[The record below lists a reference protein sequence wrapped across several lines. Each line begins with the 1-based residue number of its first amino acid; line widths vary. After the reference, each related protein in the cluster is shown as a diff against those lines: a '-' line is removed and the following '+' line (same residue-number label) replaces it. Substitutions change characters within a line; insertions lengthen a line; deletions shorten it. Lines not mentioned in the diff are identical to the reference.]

1 MRLFRDPTFSVMKE
15 TVFVCSL
22 ASMHVGFRVGI
33 GKQETTFIRPKAY
46 ERHIKIGIR
55 FGLIFLFQN
64 TTRDVLTGIEMG
76 Y

>member
-1 MRLFRDPTFSVMKE
+1 MRLFRDPAFSVMKE

-55 FGLIFLFQN
+55 F
-64 TTRDVLTGIEMG
+64 
-76 Y
+76 